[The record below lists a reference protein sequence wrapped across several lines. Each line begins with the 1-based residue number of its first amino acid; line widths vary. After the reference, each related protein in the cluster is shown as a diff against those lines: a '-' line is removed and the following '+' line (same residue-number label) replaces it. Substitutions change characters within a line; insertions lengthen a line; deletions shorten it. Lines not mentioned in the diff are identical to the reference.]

1 MQFSKTLILL
11 LLGGGMAYSSS
22 LLVYKNKTIYN
33 YEAKSDFIGLT
44 KDIKAK
50 CNGHTLNLRM
60 LTTCPTEKRLCKDLI
75 SLQSS
80 EEKLNSIKANSK
92 VLEKLISLPQ
102 PTSFDANSWVESAR
116 VVGKEQARLFEE
128 TKIIN
133 EELKLKQ
140 RAFQKQAPS
149 KTPLATNNICK
160 KEIELSI
167 PYGYISF
174 STLYEANIEN
184 EKEIEVTQYISLVN
198 RSGIDIK
205 ADKAMFYNR
214 SLNQYVR
221 AIHFTPW
228 IVGKHEPHQNK
239 RVVKRAMLK
248 TMSTMSNAA
257 VDDEVYLDASE
268 PVVASYVDAREY
280 KIENLSLPSTGLV
293 VDVKVASWKSALS
306 CKTEA
311 FPYYNTKAFK
321 VCSFIPKFQIEKNRW
336 RVKSSEVTINENAVG
351 EYRNEKYHIYTQ
363 IEEDIEI
370 FRKPIVN
377 KERQTGIF
385 GGNKRKKDGFV
396 LTITNKSSKVKTIKL
411 TDRIPTSTTDEI
423 KVKLLKVSSNK
434 RVNYKVLKDGKIE
447 MNLTLAANETKK
459 IEVMFEIS
467 YDKDLKISY

>member
-1 MQFSKTLILL
+1 
-11 LLGGGMAYSSS
+11 
-22 LLVYKNKTIYN
+22 
-33 YEAKSDFIGLT
+33 
-44 KDIKAK
+44 
-50 CNGHTLNLRM
+50 
-60 LTTCPTEKRLCKDLI
+60 
-75 SLQSS
+75 
-80 EEKLNSIKANSK
+80 
-92 VLEKLISLPQ
+92 
-102 PTSFDANSWVESAR
+102 
-116 VVGKEQARLFEE
+116 
-128 TKIIN
+128 
-133 EELKLKQ
+133 
-140 RAFQKQAPS
+140 
-149 KTPLATNNICK
+149 
-160 KEIELSI
+160 
-167 PYGYISF
+167 
-174 STLYEANIEN
+174 LYEANIEN

-257 VDDEVYLDASE
+257 VDDEVYLDAAE

-321 VCSFIPKFQIEKNRW
+321 VCSFVPKFQIEKNRW

-351 EYRNEKYHIYTQ
+351 EYRDEKYNIYTQ

-385 GGNKRKKDGFV
+385 GGSKRKKDGFV
-396 LTITNKSSKVKTIKL
+396 LTLTNKSSKVKTIKL